1 MTNKI
6 IKQIWNQRR
15 MNSWIFIEIIIAG
28 FFLWTVIDPMYVL
41 TVTHLKDKGYEE
53 KGRYVMKL
61 GAYGHNHGLR
71 DTTLTAEHRKEA
83 FLRITKLMG
92 EQPEIEVH
100 YICLNQSLLERFI
113 MGCRYD
119 RIDQR
124 KCIGKNDSLSEM
136 EVLCFT
142 RSRHLPYIGHKGCYN
157 RTRNE
162 DAGKEFLFL
171 YF

>member
-83 FLRITKLMG
+83 FLRIT
-92 EQPEIEVH
+92 
-100 YICLNQSLLERFI
+100 
-113 MGCRYD
+113 
-119 RIDQR
+119 
-124 KCIGKNDSLSEM
+124 
-136 EVLCFT
+136 
-142 RSRHLPYIGHKGCYN
+142 
-157 RTRNE
+157 
-162 DAGKEFLFL
+162 
-171 YF
+171 

>member
-92 EQPEIEVH
+92 EQPEVEAH
-100 YICLNQSLLERFI
+100 
-113 MGCRYD
+113 
-119 RIDQR
+119 
-124 KCIGKNDSLSEM
+124 DSLSEM

>member
-61 GAYGHNHGLR
+61 GAYGRNHGLR

-83 FLRITKLMG
+83 FLRNRPCFLRQYGYGVCT
-92 EQPEIEVH
+92 
-100 YICLNQSLLERFI
+100 
-113 MGCRYD
+113 CR
-119 RIDQR
+119 
-124 KCIGKNDSLSEM
+124 G
-136 EVLCFT
+136 
-142 RSRHLPYIGHKGCYN
+142 
-157 RTRNE
+157 
-162 DAGKEFLFL
+162 
-171 YF
+171 